1 MESHD
6 TPGMFSRLL
15 RLFHRENGDQGE
27 TRPRQKESGILSC
40 KKGRMKSF
48 WGRHMSAGRTS
59 SQNCNITNH
68 MKNMNKLDDMKFY
81 IRKINAEREELFRIL
96 DIDMNTDLNYRM
108 NTEFTI
114 IKSQHEKTKLDMEK
128 MKQSIN
134 DSIDKYK
141 EFIED
146 NDCYSIRHTHVLKEC
161 NQLKEKVRMLLN
173 ENRKLLVEQADQEA
187 SFGEEKRFCDETS
200 KNIHPKCK
208 AAAGV
213 KYSSRNWNMEETRTS
228 SPFKRTSIVGSL
240 HVRSKYFIS
249 SPVLMAIICC
259 IFFLYFF
266 FSCNE

>member
-1 MESHD
+1 
-6 TPGMFSRLL
+6 MFSRLL

-59 SQNCNITNH
+59 SQSCNITNH
-68 MKNMNKLDDMKFY
+68 MNNMNKLDDMKFY
-81 IRKINAEREELFRIL
+81 IRKINAEREELFQIL
-96 DIDMNTDLNYRM
+96 EIDMNTDLNYRM

-114 IKSQHEKTKLDMEK
+114 IKSQHEKTMLDMEK
-128 MKQSIN
+128 MKQSIS

-141 EFIED
+141 EFLED
-146 NDCYSIRHTHVLKEC
+146 NDSYSIRHTHLLKEC

-208 AAAGV
+208 AAAG
-213 KYSSRNWNMEETRTS
+213 RM
-228 SPFKRTSIVGSL
+228 
-240 HVRSKYFIS
+240 
-249 SPVLMAIICC
+249 MC
-259 IFFLYFF
+259 IRGRLP
-266 FSCNE
+266 SWLTINIDNPM